1 VRWSFLPLVQGFY
14 YLVAGIWP
22 VVSIRSFEAVT
33 GPKTD
38 HWLVKTMGLLIAV
51 VGAILL
57 IAGLRRTIIIEI
69 GLLAAGSAGALG
81 GAGSYFAL
89 RHVIWPIYLVDGFI
103 ELVLI
108 ALWIAAGLHFAGGGR
123 RR

>member
-1 VRWSFLPLVQGFY
+1 MRWSFLPLAQGFY
-14 YLVAGIWP
+14 YVVAGIWP
-22 VVSIRSFEAVT
+22 VVSIRTFEAIS

-38 HWLVKTMGLLIAV
+38 DWLVQTMGLLIAV
-51 VGAILL
+51 IGGILL
-57 IAGLRRTIIIEI
+57 AAGFRRAMTLEI
-69 GLLAAGSAGALG
+69 GLLAAGSAAALG
-81 GAGSYFAL
+81 GAGSFFAL

>member
-1 VRWSFLPLVQGFY
+1 MRWSFLPLAQGFY
-14 YLVAGIWP
+14 YVVAGIWP
-22 VVSIRSFEAVT
+22 VVSIRTFEAIS

-38 HWLVKTMGLLIAV
+38 DWLVQTMGLLIAV
-51 VGAILL
+51 IGGILL
-57 IAGLRRTIIIEI
+57 AAGFRRAMTLEI
-69 GLLAAGSAGALG
+69 GLLAAGSAAALG
-81 GAGSYFAL
+81 GAGSFFAL
-89 RHVIWPIYLVDGFI
+89 RRVIWPIYLVDGFI